1 MEKIQLFVEQSPRDN
16 RDWIAETIF
25 SSSTTYPKKL
35 DLRKDLQDI
44 RNQGNSG
51 TCVAQSATC
60 MKEWQEKKDVNLSA
74 HLSPQFI
81 YNLRSN
87 KNEGM
92 YGRDL
97 MRILSKIGV
106 CLELDYNYGKK
117 ESKEEIMK
125 NNELLTKANNF
136 KIKSY
141 ARINTADT
149 LKKALNQ
156 NGPCV
161 ICFPVYDHS
170 VTMWK
175 PKKVGQEIIGG
186 HAMAVVGYDEKN
198 FIIRNSW
205 GKNWG
210 NDGYCNYSFNDWGC
224 HWEIWTTIDDKST
237 EVKIPKCSFKSCFVK
252 K

>member
-1 MEKIQLFVEQSPRDN
+1 M
-16 RDWIAETIF
+16 IAETIF

-44 RNQGNSG
+44 RNRGNSG

-117 ESKEEIMK
+117 ESKK
-125 NNELLTKANNF
+125 RL
-136 KIKSY
+136 
-141 ARINTADT
+141 
-149 LKKALNQ
+149 
-156 NGPCV
+156 
-161 ICFPVYDHS
+161 
-170 VTMWK
+170 
-175 PKKVGQEIIGG
+175 
-186 HAMAVVGYDEKN
+186 
-198 FIIRNSW
+198 
-205 GKNWG
+205 
-210 NDGYCNYSFNDWGC
+210 
-224 HWEIWTTIDDKST
+224 
-237 EVKIPKCSFKSCFVK
+237 
-252 K
+252 